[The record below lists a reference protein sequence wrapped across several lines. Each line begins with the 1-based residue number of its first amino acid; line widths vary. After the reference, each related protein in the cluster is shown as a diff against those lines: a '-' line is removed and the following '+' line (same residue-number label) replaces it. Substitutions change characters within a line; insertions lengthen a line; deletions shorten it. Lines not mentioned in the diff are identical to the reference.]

1 MKLNAVWF
9 SVLDCAIAL
18 IPTASLLKDDVCTLS
33 DALAALMS
41 QTACIRSYS
50 LQKEKNNKQGMS
62 VLLNMFALFGVYAWC
77 RMHVLCTH
85 HCIKIYDL

>member
-1 MKLNAVWF
+1 MFYRSMYCEAERSLV

-50 LQKEKNNKQGMS
+50 LQKDKNNKQGMS
-62 VLLNMFALFGVYAWC
+62 LLLNMFALSGDYAW
-77 RMHVLCTH
+77 RRIH
-85 HCIKIYDL
+85 K